1 MGAGLQ
7 LWGVNGPWQ
16 SNHATWSMLEFAL
29 GLYFI
34 LSILQLEY
42 VFVCCL
48 ALPLSHCFHWL
59 LFLFSQAEKFG
70 GISAMQKYSHVESW
84 SSVAGSLL
92 INVVFHQGMG
102 RITLVLSCVFGFVMP
117 IDFTVSLFFPG
128 LLLFLFIMK
137 ICSKISMLGL
147 SILSHFVLICIVTF
161 CDLWPQ
167 AQGTGKEVPEIV
179 VWLQIPGLESCPSIN
194 LRFGQ

>member
-1 MGAGLQ
+1 
-7 LWGVNGPWQ
+7 
-16 SNHATWSMLEFAL
+16 
-29 GLYFI
+29 
-34 LSILQLEY
+34 
-42 VFVCCL
+42 
-48 ALPLSHCFHWL
+48 
-59 LFLFSQAEKFG
+59 
-70 GISAMQKYSHVESW
+70 
-84 SSVAGSLL
+84 
-92 INVVFHQGMG
+92 
-102 RITLVLSCVFGFVMP
+102 MP

-147 SILSHFVLICIVTF
+147 SMLSHFVLICIVTF